1 MMIRR
6 NDVAMRKSN
15 DNIGLLM
22 FLGGSERVH
31 WERMG

>member
-15 DNIGLLM
+15 HNTDLLM
-22 FLGGSERVH
+22 FSGGSERVH